1 MQGGASFCL
10 YWEFVLYIPLDW
22 KRLMEAIKAYL
33 ERNVALSDEDWNFF
47 SSKLVQRKFPKKTN
61 LLELGKVEQH
71 LSFIEVGIVRFFI
84 PKLEND
90 LTFGFCFEKEFVSA
104 YDSFL
109 TQTPSIYQIETL
121 TPTSIWSLSYED
133 LQEIYAQTS
142 IGNTVG
148 RLAAENLYRIK
159 AQRELSLLNDSAEQR
174 YLNLFNQ
181 RPELLKFIALKY
193 LASYIG
199 ITPQALSRIRKR
211 IS

>member
-1 MQGGASFCL
+1 
-10 YWEFVLYIPLDW
+10 
-22 KRLMEAIKAYL
+22 MEAIKAYL
-33 ERNVALSDEDWNFF
+33 ERNVVLSDEDWNFF
-47 SSKLVQRKFPKKTN
+47 SSKLVQRKFPKKAN
-61 LLELGKVEQH
+61 LLELGNVEQH

-90 LTFGFCFEKEFVSA
+90 LTFGFCFENEFVSA

-159 AQRELSLLNDSAEQR
+159 AQRELSLLNDTAEQR